1 MASIRKRF
9 LQDGTVA
16 WQVDYKDLKGKRRH
30 KQFNKRHKAD
40 EWLVRARAEIAE
52 GTHVAARDTITF
64 KQAGES
70 WIANCR
76 RRRLEETTIISYQQH
91 LDDHLYP
98 LWQDKKLNELTNVV
112 TQTLYEDLLEGDRTL
127 DMVRRVRI
135 DAGAVLNYAKSKGW
149 VGKNVIYETPFEFS
163 KRGSKRPE
171 MPTMEEG
178 QRMIAHTL
186 QTWPD
191 WLAFVL
197 VLVFCGL
204 RASEVRALSWTDVD
218 FASDAITV
226 LRRADRWGRI
236 GQPKSAAGT
245 RTIPIPKAVRDALIA
260 WKPRCPSSKLNL
272 VFPSSR
278 GTVQNQSN
286 IMNRFFRLM
295 QVEAGIYIEVVK
307 MDKDGGKVT
316 WKRAKFGL
324 HALRHFC
331 ASRWIEANYSA
342 KRVQAYMGHASIVQ
356 TYDTYGYLFDLR
368 DNDKEALKRVEVR
381 VMNGVIAPQETH
393 QEEGPANPVGGEK
406 QATRK

>member
-1 MASIRKRF
+1 M
-9 LQDGTVA
+9 
-16 WQVDYKDLKGKRRH
+16 
-30 KQFNKRHKAD
+30 
-40 EWLVRARAEIAE
+40 
-52 GTHVAARDTITF
+52 AARDTITF

-218 FASDAITV
+218 FASDTITV

-331 ASRWIEANYSA
+331 APLWIEANYSA

-356 TYDTYGYLFDLR
+356 IRILVRSQRQRQGGIEARRSARDERGDCPARNSSRRGARQPCWGRKTSHTEIEGDTPILGVLLR
-368 DNDKEALKRVEVR
+368 ITI
-381 VMNGVIAPQETH
+381 NGSDAVDSE
-393 QEEGPANPVGGEK
+393 
-406 QATRK
+406 